1 MGPGCESVGI
11 VGGGASGVLAAIHLL
26 RDEPVPVRII
36 MMEPRTE
43 LGRGVA
49 HGTDEPGHLLNVR
62 ADRK

>member
-1 MGPGCESVGI
+1 
-11 VGGGASGVLAAIHLL
+11 LAAIHLL